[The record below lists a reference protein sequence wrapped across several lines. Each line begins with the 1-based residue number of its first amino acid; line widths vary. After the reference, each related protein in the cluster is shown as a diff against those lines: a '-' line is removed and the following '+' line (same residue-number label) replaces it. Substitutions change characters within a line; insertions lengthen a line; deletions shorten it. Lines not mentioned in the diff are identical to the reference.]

1 MRLERVLK
9 CGSQP
14 PEPPDMRS
22 THRQEFIL
30 ALLILT
36 EIALFSV
43 TGQNFFSVANF
54 FECVRLAVEIGLLSL
69 AMTPVILTG
78 GIDLSVGSM
87 MGLAAVV
94 FGAVW
99 HDDSLPLPIAAAA
112 ALLTGVLGGGI
123 NAGLIAGL
131 DVSPLIVTLGT
142 YSLFRGIAEGMTG
155 AAKSYSNFP
164 PGFLFLGQGYAGGFV
179 PPQAIVFLLAIVFF
193 YLLVHRTVIGR
204 ALYAIGLS
212 KEGARYAAI
221 PVGRRLAAVYL
232 LSGIFSALAAIIYVA
247 HIGQAKSDAGTG
259 YELIAITAVVLGGAS
274 IFGGSGTI
282 RGTLLGLAAIVIL
295 ENGLRLSALPA
306 ELSGISTGALLV
318 LTIALE
324 RTASRPPKTQTAKA
338 KTEEAAEMRNSQLA
352 VLCSTVIAGALIVAG
367 SNWYLVRSLRTSS
380 SLASSSATN
389 AGQRRITVAMMP
401 KSKGDPYFISCRAG
415 AEEAAKQLN
424 VNLIWD
430 GPTQV
435 DPAKQNEFVESWITR
450 HVDAI
455 AVSVGNA
462 VSISTVL
469 RKARDQGIKVV
480 TWDADSEPGSRD
492 YFVDQ
497 ATPQGIG
504 ATLADEAAKVINGK
518 GEYAIITGALSAA
531 NQNLWIDYIKQSMAQ
546 KYPGIK
552 LAVIRPSDD
561 DRDKA
566 FAETQTILKVYPNVR
581 AIIVISAPAVPGAG
595 EAVKQSGRQDVK
607 VVGLSLPNLCKPY
620 VHDGVISAVVLWK
633 TRDLAYLAVSAAAA
647 LARGQLADGAASFEA
662 GRLDTLK
669 IEGSDILL
677 GSPFVFT
684 KNNIDQFDF

>member
-1 MRLERVLK
+1 
-9 CGSQP
+9 
-14 PEPPDMRS
+14 MRS

-36 EIALFSV
+36 EIVLFSI

-99 HDDSLPLPIAAAA
+99 HDASLPLPIAAAA

-179 PPQAIVFLLAIVFF
+179 PPQAIVFLLAIIFF

-221 PVGRRLAAVYL
+221 PVARRLAAVYL

-324 RTASRPPKTQTAKA
+324 RTARRPPKAQTQG
-338 KTEEAAEMRNSQLA
+338 AAEMRNSQLA

-367 SNWYLVRSLRTSS
+367 SNWYLVRSLRTGSS
-380 SLASSSATN
+380 PAVSSANT
-389 AGQRRITVAMMP
+389 GQRPVTVAMMP

-430 GPTQV
+430 GPTEV
-435 DPAKQNEFVESWITR
+435 DPALQNEFVESWITR

-504 ATLADEAAKVINGK
+504 ATLATEAAKVINGK

-647 LARGQLADGAASFEA
+647 LARGQLTRGATSFEA